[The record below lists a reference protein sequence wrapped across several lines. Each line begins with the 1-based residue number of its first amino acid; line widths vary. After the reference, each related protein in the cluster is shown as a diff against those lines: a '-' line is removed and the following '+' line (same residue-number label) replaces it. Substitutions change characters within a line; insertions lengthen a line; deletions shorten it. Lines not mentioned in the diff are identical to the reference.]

1 MQNNVTFINDNFSK
15 ITNTLLVLIKISFAY
30 FCHMN
35 TQNILILS
43 LGTNQG
49 DKKSNIQNAINLIH
63 KEVGTVI
70 KTSSIYEFP
79 AWGFESEPFYNCA
92 ILIHSMMNEQLAIE
106 KILNIEKS
114 LGRVRTQSEGY
125 AARIID
131 IDIIA
136 FNEQVINEPNLIVP
150 HPLMQDRLFV
160 LSPMLDLNTDWIH
173 PIFKKSIKQ
182 LVENCSDTCS
192 FKIVDELEPLLKNHP
207 LKRLNFIAIEGNIG
221 AGKTTLTHRISEDF
235 NAKSIFEGFAD
246 NPFLP
251 KFYQDAS
258 RYAFPLEMSFLADR
272 YSQLSDD
279 LAQFDLFKEFI
290 IADYYIFKSLIFAQ
304 ITLEEDEF
312 RLYQQV
318 FDIMYKETQ
327 KPDLYVFLYQNTDR
341 LLENIHKRGRS
352 YENDISGQYLDN
364 VTQGYFNYIKTLPNE
379 KVLIIDIS
387 NLDFVTNQEDYIHI
401 LNTIDDKLQK
411 NNVLQM

>member
-1 MQNNVTFINDNFSK
+1 
-15 ITNTLLVLIKISFAY
+15 
-30 FCHMN
+30 MN
-35 TQNILILS
+35 TQNMLVLS

-49 DKKSNIQNAINLIH
+49 DKKANLIKAIDFIH
-63 KEVGTVI
+63 NEVGTVI
-70 KTSSIYEFP
+70 TVSPIYEFP
-79 AWGFESEPFYNCA
+79 AWGFESEPFFNCA
-92 ILIHSMMNEQLAIE
+92 LVIHSLLDAQQVLEKTLAIE
-106 KILNIEKS
+106 KK
-114 LGRVRTQSEGY
+114 LGRIRKQQVGY

-131 IDIIA
+131 IDLLV
-136 FNEQVINEPNLIVP
+136 FNDEVIDTPSLTIP
-150 HPLMQDRLFV
+150 HPLMQERLFV
-160 LSPMLDLNTDWIH
+160 LQPLSDLHLDWIH
-173 PIFKKSIKQ
+173 PIFKKTCKQ
-182 LVENCSDTCS
+182 LLEECTDITT
-192 FKIVDELEPLLKNHP
+192 FKQVDLLVSNLHNHP
-207 LKRLNFIAIEGNIG
+207 LKKLNFVAIEGNIG
-221 AGKTTLTHRISEDF
+221 AGKTTLTHRIAEDF

-318 FDIMYKETQ
+318 FDIMYKETP

-341 LLENIHKRGRS
+341 LLENIQKRGRS
-352 YENDISGQYLDN
+352 YESDISGQYLDK
-364 VTQGYFNYIKTLPNE
+364 VTQGYFNFMKTIPSE
-379 KVLIIDIS
+379 KVLLIDIS
-387 NLDFVTNQEDYIHI
+387 DLDFVANQGDYIHI
-401 LNTIDDKLQK
+401 LDRIAEKLTS
-411 NNVLQM
+411 

>member
-1 MQNNVTFINDNFSK
+1 
-15 ITNTLLVLIKISFAY
+15 
-30 FCHMN
+30 MN
-35 TQNILILS
+35 TQNRLILS

-49 DKKSNIQNAINLIH
+49 DKKVNLTKAIDLIH
-63 KEVGTVI
+63 KGVGTVI
-70 KTSSIYEFP
+70 SISSLYEFP
-79 AWGFESEPFYNCA
+79 AWGFESEPFFNCA
-92 ILIHSMMNEQLAIE
+92 ILVHTLLSPQQVITNTLAIE
-106 KILNIEKS
+106 KE
-114 LGRVRTQSEGY
+114 LGRIRTQETGY

-131 IDIIA
+131 IDILA
-136 FNEQVINEPNLIVP
+136 YNEDTVKEDNLTIP
-150 HPLMQDRLFV
+150 HPLMQERRFV
-160 LSPMLDLNTDWIH
+160 LQPLADLHLDWVH
-173 PIFKKSIKQ
+173 PVLKKNIAQ
-182 LVENCSDTCS
+182 LLRDCP
-192 FKIVDELEPLLKNHP
+192 DETTFQHVGTLASTLENHP
-207 LKRLNFIAIEGNIG
+207 LKRLNFVAIEGNIG
-221 AGKTTLTHRISEDF
+221 AGKTTLTHRIAEDF

-272 YSQLSDD
+272 YAQLSDD

-318 FDIMYKETQ
+318 FDIMYKETP

-352 YENDISGQYLDN
+352 YESDISGQYLDQ
-364 VTQGYFNYIKTLPNE
+364 VTKGYFNFMKTLPTE
-379 KVLIIDIS
+379 KVLLIDIS
-387 NLDFVTNQEDYIHI
+387 DLDFVANQADYIYI
-401 LNTIDDKLQK
+401 LDQIEEKLGKVDSIQFT
-411 NNVLQM
+411 VHG

>member
-1 MQNNVTFINDNFSK
+1 
-15 ITNTLLVLIKISFAY
+15 
-30 FCHMN
+30 MN
-35 TQNILILS
+35 TQNTLVLS

-49 DKKSNIQNAINLIH
+49 DKKANLNKAIELINN
-63 KEVGTVI
+63 EIGTVI
-70 KTSSIYEFP
+70 TVSPIYEFP
-79 AWGFESEPFYNCA
+79 AWGFESEPFFNCA
-92 ILIHSMMNEQLAIE
+92 ISIHTMLDAQQTIT
-106 KILNIEKS
+106 KILETEQK
-114 LGRVRTQSEGY
+114 LGRIRTDQVGY

-136 FNEQVINEPNLIVP
+136 CNEEIINETNLIIP
-150 HPLMQDRLFV
+150 HPLMQERRFV
-160 LSPMLDLNTDWIH
+160 LQPMNDLQLDWVH
-173 PIFKKSIKQ
+173 PVFKKTTKQ
-182 LVENCSDTCS
+182 LLVECSDDTT
-192 FKIVDELEPLLKNHP
+192 FKKVDTLTSKLHHHP
-207 LKRLNFIAIEGNIG
+207 LKQLNFVAIEGNIG

-251 KFYQDAS
+251 KFYQDAT

-318 FDIMYKETQ
+318 FDIMYKETP
-327 KPDLYVFLYQNTDR
+327 KPDLYVFLYQNTER
-341 LLENIHKRGRS
+341 LLENIQKRGRS

-364 VTQGYFNYIKTLPNE
+364 VTQGYFNFIKTIPSE
-379 KVLIIDIS
+379 KVLVIDIS
-387 NLDFVTNQEDYIHI
+387 DLDFVANQADYIQI
-401 LNTIDDKLQK
+401 LDLIAAKLAH
-411 NNVLQM
+411 

>member
-1 MQNNVTFINDNFSK
+1 
-15 ITNTLLVLIKISFAY
+15 
-30 FCHMN
+30 MN
-35 TQNILILS
+35 TQNTLVLS

-49 DKKSNIQNAINLIH
+49 DKKANLNKAIDLINN
-63 KEVGTVI
+63 EIGTVI
-70 KTSSIYEFP
+70 TVSPIYEFP
-79 AWGFESEPFYNCA
+79 AWGFESEPFFNCA
-92 ILIHSMMNEQLAIE
+92 LVLHTLLDAQTAIA
-106 KILNIEKS
+106 KILETEKK
-114 LGRVRTQSEGY
+114 LGRIRHQQAGY

-136 FNEQVINEPNLIVP
+136 FNDAIIQEPNLVVP
-150 HPLMQDRLFV
+150 HPLMQERLFV
-160 LSPMLDLNTDWIH
+160 LQPMADLQLDWVH
-173 PIFKKSIKQ
+173 PIFKKNCQQ
-182 LVENCSDTCS
+182 LVQDCTDQTT
-192 FKIVDELEPLLKNHP
+192 FKKVDILSAPLQNHP
-207 LKRLNFIAIEGNIG
+207 LRKLNFVAIEGNIG
-221 AGKTTLTHRISEDF
+221 AGKTTLTHRIAEDF

-251 KFYQDAS
+251 KFYEDAK

-272 YSQLSDD
+272 YAQLSDD

-318 FDIMYKETQ
+318 FDIMYKETP

-352 YENDISGQYLDN
+352 YENDISGQYLDK
-364 VTQGYFNYIKTLPNE
+364 VTQGYFNFMKTLPAE
-379 KVLIIDIS
+379 KVLVIDIS
-387 NLDFVTNQEDYIHI
+387 DLDFVANQADYIQI
-401 LNTIDDKLQK
+401 LDQIENKLTS
-411 NNVLQM
+411 

>member
-1 MQNNVTFINDNFSK
+1 M
-15 ITNTLLVLIKISFAY
+15 
-30 FCHMN
+30 
-35 TQNILILS
+35 ILS

-49 DKKSNIQNAINLIH
+49 DKKNNIQNAIKLINS
-63 KEVGTVI
+63 EVGTVI
-70 KTSSIYEFP
+70 RISSIYELP
-79 AWGFESEPFYNCA
+79 AWGFESESFFNCA
-92 ILIHSMMNEQLAIE
+92 ILIHSMLNEQTIIEKTLAIE
-106 KILNIEKS
+106 KQ
-114 LGRVRTQSEGY
+114 LGRVRQEQKGY
-125 AARIID
+125 TARIID
-131 IDIIA
+131 IDIIS
-136 FNEQVINEPNLIVP
+136 FNEQIVQEDNLIVP

-160 LSPMLDLNTDWIH
+160 LQPMLDLKTDWKH
-173 PIFKKSIKQ
+173 PILKKTIAQ
-182 LVENCSDTCS
+182 LIENC
-192 FKIVDELEPLLKNHP
+192 VDHSVFTKVGELTPPLNTHTL
-207 LKRLNFIAIEGNIG
+207 RQLNFVAIEGNIG
-221 AGKTTLTHRISEDF
+221 AGKTTLTNRISEDF
-235 NAKSIFEGFAD
+235 NAKAIFEGFAD

-318 FDIMYKETQ
+318 FDIMYKETP
-327 KPDLYVFLYQNTDR
+327 KPDLYVFLYQNTER

-352 YENDISGQYLDN
+352 YESDISEQYLDS
-364 VTQGYFNYIKTLPNE
+364 VTQGYFNYIKTLPSE

-387 NLDFVTNQEDYIHI
+387 NLDFVTNQKDYLFI
-401 LNTIDDKLQK
+401 LDKIEEKLQK
-411 NNVLQM
+411 ITP

>member
-1 MQNNVTFINDNFSK
+1 M
-15 ITNTLLVLIKISFAY
+15 
-30 FCHMN
+30 
-35 TQNILILS
+35 ILS

-49 DKKSNIQNAINLIH
+49 DKKNNIQNAIKLINS
-63 KEVGTVI
+63 EVGTVI
-70 KTSSIYEFP
+70 RISSIYEFP
-79 AWGFESEPFYNCA
+79 AWGFESESFFNCA
-92 ILIHSMMNEQLAIE
+92 ILIHSMLNEQTIIEKTLAIE
-106 KILNIEKS
+106 KQ
-114 LGRVRTQSEGY
+114 LGRVRQEQKGY
-125 AARIID
+125 TARIID
-131 IDIIA
+131 IDIIS
-136 FNEQVINEPNLIVP
+136 FNEQIVQEDNLIVP

-160 LSPMLDLNTDWIH
+160 LQPMLDLKTDWKH
-173 PIFKKSIKQ
+173 PILKKTIAQ
-182 LVENCSDTCS
+182 LIENC
-192 FKIVDELEPLLKNHP
+192 VDHSVFTKVGELTPPLNTHTL
-207 LKRLNFIAIEGNIG
+207 RQLNFVAIEGNIG
-221 AGKTTLTHRISEDF
+221 AGKTTLTNRISEDF
-235 NAKSIFEGFAD
+235 NAKAIFEGFAD

-318 FDIMYKETQ
+318 FDIMYKETP
-327 KPDLYVFLYQNTDR
+327 KPDLYVFLYQNTER

-352 YENDISGQYLDN
+352 YESDISEQYLDS
-364 VTQGYFNYIKTLPNE
+364 VTQGYFNYIKTLPSE

-387 NLDFVTNQEDYIHI
+387 NLDFVTNQKDYLFI
-401 LNTIDDKLQK
+401 LDKIEEKLQK
-411 NNVLQM
+411 ITP

>member
-1 MQNNVTFINDNFSK
+1 
-15 ITNTLLVLIKISFAY
+15 
-30 FCHMN
+30 MN
-35 TQNILILS
+35 TQNTLVLS

-49 DKKSNIQNAINLIH
+49 DKKANLNKAINLIH
-63 KEVGTVI
+63 NEVGTVI
-70 KTSSIYEFP
+70 TASPIYEFP
-79 AWGFESEPFYNCA
+79 AWGFESEPFFNCA
-92 ILIHSMMNEQLAIE
+92 LVIHTLLDAQTALV
-106 KILNIEKS
+106 KILETEKK
-114 LGRVRTQSEGY
+114 LGRIRQEQVGY

-136 FNEQVINEPNLIVP
+136 FNEEIINEPNLVVP

-160 LSPMLDLNTDWIH
+160 LQPMVDLQLDWIH
-173 PIFKKSIKQ
+173 PVFKKNCIQ
-182 LVENCSDTCS
+182 LIHDCTDQTTFKKVDVLPVELQS
-192 FKIVDELEPLLKNHP
+192 HP
-207 LKRLNFIAIEGNIG
+207 LRKLNFVAIEGNIG
-221 AGKTTLTHRISEDF
+221 AGKTTLTNRIAEDF

-279 LAQFDLFKEFI
+279 LAQFDLFKAFI

-312 RLYQQV
+312 RLYQNI
-318 FDIMYKETQ
+318 FDIMYKEAP

-341 LLENIHKRGRS
+341 LLENIQKRGRS
-352 YENDISGQYLDN
+352 YESDISGQYLDK
-364 VTQGYFNYIKTLPNE
+364 VTQGYFNFIKTIPSE
-379 KVLIIDIS
+379 KVVLIDIS
-387 NLDFVTNQEDYIHI
+387 DLDFVANQSDYIHV
-401 LNTIDDKLQK
+401 LNQIATKLTT
-411 NNVLQM
+411 

>member
-1 MQNNVTFINDNFSK
+1 M
-15 ITNTLLVLIKISFAY
+15 
-30 FCHMN
+30 
-35 TQNILILS
+35 ILS

-49 DKKSNIQNAINLIH
+49 DKKNNIQNAIKLINS
-63 KEVGTVI
+63 EVGTVI
-70 KTSSIYEFP
+70 RISSIYEFP
-79 AWGFESEPFYNCA
+79 AWGFESKSFFNCA
-92 ILIHSMMNEQLAIE
+92 ILIHSMLNEQTIIEKTLAIE
-106 KILNIEKS
+106 KQ
-114 LGRVRTQSEGY
+114 LGRVRQEQKGY
-125 AARIID
+125 TARIID
-131 IDIIA
+131 IDIIS
-136 FNEQVINEPNLIVP
+136 FNEQIVQEDNLIVP

-160 LSPMLDLNTDWIH
+160 LQPMLDLKTDWKH
-173 PIFKKSIKQ
+173 PILKKTIAQ
-182 LVENCSDTCS
+182 LIENC
-192 FKIVDELEPLLKNHP
+192 VDHSVFTKVGELTPPLNTHTL
-207 LKRLNFIAIEGNIG
+207 RQLNFVAIEGNIG
-221 AGKTTLTHRISEDF
+221 AGKTTLTNRISEDF
-235 NAKSIFEGFAD
+235 NAKAIFEGFAD

-318 FDIMYKETQ
+318 FDIMYKETP
-327 KPDLYVFLYQNTDR
+327 KPDLYVFLYQNTER

-352 YENDISGQYLDN
+352 YESDISEQYLDS
-364 VTQGYFNYIKTLPNE
+364 VTQGYFNYIKTLPSE

-387 NLDFVTNQEDYIHI
+387 NLDFVTNQKDYLFI
-401 LNTIDDKLQK
+401 LDKIEEKLQK
-411 NNVLQM
+411 ITP

>member
-1 MQNNVTFINDNFSK
+1 M
-15 ITNTLLVLIKISFAY
+15 
-30 FCHMN
+30 
-35 TQNILILS
+35 ILS

-49 DKKSNIQNAINLIH
+49 DKKNNIQNAINLINN
-63 KEVGTVI
+63 EVGTVI

-79 AWGFESEPFYNCA
+79 AWGFESEPFFNCA
-92 ILIHSMMNEQLAIE
+92 ILIHSMLDEQTAIE
-106 KILNIEKS
+106 KILTIEKQ
-114 LGRVRTQSEGY
+114 LGRVRKQQEGY

-136 FNEQVINEPNLIVP
+136 FNEQIIREKNLVIP

-160 LSPMLDLNTDWIH
+160 LQPILDLKTDWKH
-173 PIFKKSIKQ
+173 PILKKNIAQLIENCIDTSSFKKI
-182 LVENCSDTCS
+182 
-192 FKIVDELEPLLKNHP
+192 DELTPAISKHP
-207 LKRLNFIAIEGNIG
+207 LKQLNFVAIEGNIG
-221 AGKTTLTHRISEDF
+221 AGKTTLTNRISEDF

-251 KFYQDAS
+251 KFYQDAN

-352 YENDISGQYLDN
+352 YETDISGQYLDR
-364 VTQGYFNYIKTLPNE
+364 VTQGYFNYIKTLPSN
-379 KVLIIDIS
+379 KVLVIDIS
-387 NLDFVTNQEDYIHI
+387 NLDFVANQEDYMYI
-401 LNTIDDKLQK
+401 LNTIEDKLQK
-411 NNVLQM
+411 NNA